1 MLTKAS
7 RTTFLVP
14 LRDGVLAGLVAL
26 VLAFP
31 IVGLPT
37 SETAHGLV
45 LRPRIPEAIAF
56 AVAVFLGRFALGVAE
71 AGKPRPILL
80 IALLVA
86 IAAPFASA
94 APEFGAA
101 LAIGGLFVA
110 LRSALLAFPGVAGR
124 ISGGIR
130 VPPVAIK
137 RAPLVLLLL
146 LVVLPLTPVIDR
158 RLLDIAVLVLTYV
171 MLGWGLNITVG
182 LAGLLDLGYV
192 AFFAIG
198 AYAYALLSLTAGLS
212 FWGALPIAGLCAAAA
227 GLIVGGP
234 ILRLRGDYFAIVTL
248 GFGEIVRLVAINWS
262 SLTGGSQGIA
272 QIPRISFFGL
282 ADFTATPDPGRRA
295 FHELFGISFDPAHR
309 QIFIFY
315 VILALALAVNAF
327 IARSRKLPLGRAW
340 EALRE
345 DEIAAQSLGLNLQRI
360 RLSAYAIAAAWGGF
374 AGAFFAVRQGFISP
388 ESFSFLESAVILAI
402 VVLGGVGSQLGV
414 VLAAIVMI
422 GVPELV
428 RQLAEYRMLAFGVAM
443 VAIMVWRP
451 SGLISRREP
460 SIRLGDAA

>member
-1 MLTKAS
+1 
-7 RTTFLVP
+7 
-14 LRDGVLAGLVAL
+14 
-26 VLAFP
+26 
-31 IVGLPT
+31 
-37 SETAHGLV
+37 
-45 LRPRIPEAIAF
+45 
-56 AVAVFLGRFALGVAE
+56 
-71 AGKPRPILL
+71 
-80 IALLVA
+80 
-86 IAAPFASA
+86 
-94 APEFGAA
+94 
-101 LAIGGLFVA
+101 VA

-460 SIRLGDAA
+460 SIRLGEAT